1 MKKLTFAVAVLFCIA
16 VIGTSCT
23 KEQTTTAAPGTGM
36 LSLELRVNNNEAN
49 DTLNSVNDDELV
61 PAGTVIQF
69 TMDTRDYQYNPDAN
83 YNYEMKTWTAV
94 VGNDG
99 MVSIELPAVSDDA
112 TVTVKYPDLSLTKT
126 ERIGFNNSPFN
137 PARDTSYTVIY
148 ERSDDNYT
156 IYDGADV
163 KALDLLY
170 SEK

>member
-1 MKKLTFAVAVLFCIA
+1 MKKLTFAVAVMLCIA

-49 DTLNSVNDDELV
+49 DTLNSVNDNELV

-69 TMDTRDYQYNPDAN
+69 IMDSEEYQYSPDAN
-83 YNYEMKTWTAV
+83 FNYEMKTWTSSVDAS
-94 VGNDG
+94 G
-99 MVSIELPAVSDDA
+99 MVSIELPAIAEDA

-126 ERIGFNNSPFN
+126 ERIGFNGSTIN

-148 ERSDDNYT
+148 ERADDNYT

-170 SEK
+170 FEK